1 MKVLKT
7 LAWFLVLPL
16 FATGEEQWSQWRGPT
31 GQGISSDTRA
41 PLVWS
46 EKQNLLWKVALP
58 GSGNSSPIV
67 HDGKV
72 FLTASNKD
80 GSERMV
86 VCLDARSGKEIWKKT
101 AVKGAPAGKSHQ
113 WNGHASASCTTDGER
128 VYAFFGSPGLFC
140 FSVNGDLLWSKAFG
154 SFTSEPGWG
163 TAASPFLYEDLVI
176 QNCDNDGAQFLPAG
190 SDPSLAAPMSLVA
203 LDKKTGQLRWETK
216 RDLGRGFSTPLL
228 MKVAGGRT
236 DMVLN
241 GPTRVAGYDPKT
253 GKQLWHC
260 DRTDPKD
267 QAKFGEPMPVGDGS
281 MIYILSGRPGPS
293 QGLRLPGEGDVTKSH
308 VAWQAD
314 RKKHRDISSPVMVN
328 NMAYQPDNKA
338 VLTCVDINTGKEIYE
353 ARLGNGTN
361 KALGSPIVL
370 RGKLVFL
377 LDDGET
383 VVVEPG
389 LEFKVISRNKLGD
402 GTALDFG
409 SSPAVWDGKIYI
421 RSQNFLYCVGEK

>member
-1 MKVLKT
+1 
-7 LAWFLVLPL
+7 
-16 FATGEEQWSQWRGPT
+16 
-31 GQGISSDTRA
+31 
-41 PLVWS
+41 
-46 EKQNLLWKVALP
+46 
-58 GSGNSSPIV
+58 
-67 HDGKV
+67 
-72 FLTASNKD
+72 
-80 GSERMV
+80 
-86 VCLDARSGKEIWKKT
+86 
-101 AVKGAPAGKSHQ
+101 
-113 WNGHASASCTTDGER
+113 
-128 VYAFFGSPGLFC
+128 
-140 FSVNGDLLWSKAFG
+140 
-154 SFTSEPGWG
+154 
-163 TAASPFLYEDLVI
+163 
-176 QNCDNDGAQFLPAG
+176 
-190 SDPSLAAPMSLVA
+190 
-203 LDKKTGQLRWETK
+203 
-216 RDLGRGFSTPLL
+216 
-228 MKVAGGRT
+228 
-236 DMVLN
+236 MVLN